1 MPNTRPQL
9 GIGSLPQGRDNYRA
23 CLYFHTSVNISAE
36 DVHKK
41 GLAEVS
47 RIEKLIKKVK
57 RNCYSNHYTN
67 HYAQCMYIYMAR
79 LSCLE
84 CSNFIKSSNTIVYVM
99 QF

>member
-36 DVHKK
+36 DVHKQ

-47 RIEKLIKKVK
+47 RIEKLIKQVN
-57 RNCYSNHYTN
+57 RNSYSNHYAN
-67 HYAQCMYIYMAR
+67 QYAQCIFSNEYNWKLKKMSIIRMFS
-79 LSCLE
+79 SCL
-84 CSNFIKSSNTIVYVM
+84 
-99 QF
+99 